1 MAICCENFLYGND
14 FDAVLVISSSYRFNA
29 NAFKPVEK
37 IATGMKKI
45 VTNVHNH
52 SIAIKQTKQRFFT
65 KNTSLVAKRKLKGV

>member
-52 SIAIKQTKQRFFT
+52 SIAIK
-65 KNTSLVAKRKLKGV
+65 

>member
-14 FDAVLVISSSYRFNA
+14 FDAVLVIPRSYRFDA

-52 SIAIKQTKQRFFT
+52 SIAIRVDK
-65 KNTSLVAKRKLKGV
+65 AKILY